1 MSAVPPDSSARPA
14 PRPTPEVA
22 RRVEELLREQL
33 FEAGVNP
40 AALSPQDI
48 AEGMLCRVAPDNSL
62 TYIWRGEPLLYVTP
76 EIKTGPEGESV
87 LWRMFT
93 RDDMERTEASAPGAA
108 DFIGS
113 PENCEQVA
121 ALPRR

>member
-76 EIKTGPEGESV
+76 ELKTGPEGESV

-113 PENCEQVA
+113 PENCD
-121 ALPRR
+121 

>member
-1 MSAVPPDSSARPA
+1 MSAEQSHPSGRPA

-40 AALSPQDI
+40 AALSPEEI
-48 AEGMLCRVAPDNSL
+48 AGGMTCRVAPDNSL
-62 TYIWRGEPLLYVTP
+62 TYLWRGAPILYVTP
-76 EIKTGPEGESV
+76 EVKSGPEGESV

-93 RDDMERTEASAPGAA
+93 RDDLERASAPAPGTDGA
-108 DFIGS
+108 FPTS
-113 PENCEQVA
+113 KE
-121 ALPRR
+121 